1 MKMKRILPLFIAIAM
16 LFLALPVSAY
26 TFPRAYWKLQTP
38 YNNALD
44 SGDYENII
52 YYGKQIIDLFEGDT
66 ADEATDNLATC
77 NYEVAN
83 AYEALGDYES
93 AAYYYEQARPFYVM
107 KGWDDGVTIIDSK
120 VSLYKSSADLELY
133 RSYYS
138 YQSYFGEINEK
149 QSGVLFG
156 ANADS
161 PVLNNLGS
169 GSVVLI
175 YHNLGDDSIFD
186 LNANLVKEAAA
197 SGKAVE
203 YALNLPGEG
212 NDLASIESKTAQI
225 KKVIDMLAKS
235 GTPVYLRFAAEFDT
249 WSVQGDPESYIK
261 AYRYVADL
269 VHNSSTNIAMVWSV
283 TMRPAFGLDPNA
295 YYPGD
300 EYVDWIGMSLY
311 MVKYFGGQDYE
322 EGFYGLLNQ
331 TQFAAGIAANPVTI
345 LKDYI
350 ERYGDRKPFMI
361 TESGATHY
369 SRTLGRDETAYAAEH
384 LKMLYRYVPMVYPQV
399 KAILHF
405 DVVRPNETDDFALS
419 TNPTLAEVYRILT
432 TEDSFI
438 RNRFSAESNCSY
450 LKLADS
456 FIVEQGYNEFSTYAF
471 FLGKENVTVYYY
483 IDGTLVGSSSELPYR
498 LPIDL
503 SGYSVGAHTFTVDAF
518 ADGKLLKT
526 KTYTMNILKS
536 ADVSINGEMLDLSG
550 RKPIIENGTTLI
562 PLRAV
567 FEKLGGKVDWIADT
581 RSIVITRGSLK
592 LELAI
597 GSYTMK
603 KNGEDIQLAVPAR
616 LINSTTY
623 IPLRAVVQALGGEI
637 GWDGANKLITITAD

>member
-1 MKMKRILPLFIAIAM
+1 MKRLIPLFIAIS
-16 LFLALPVSAY
+16 LLLTLTLPVSAY

-38 YNNALD
+38 YNNAVE
-44 SGDYENII
+44 SKDYENII
-52 YYGKQIIDLFEGDT
+52 YYGKQIIDLFAGQT

-83 AYEALGDYES
+83 AYEALGDYET
-93 AAYYYEQARPFYVM
+93 AAYYYEAARPYYVM
-107 KGWDDGVTIIDSK
+107 KNWDDGVTIIDSK
-120 VSLYKSSADLELY
+120 VSLYKSSAELELY
-133 RSYYS
+133 RGYYS
-138 YQSYFGEINEK
+138 TQSYFGAINEK
-149 QSGVLFG
+149 QSGILFG

-161 PVLNNLGS
+161 PTLSDYGND
-169 GSVVLI
+169 SVVLI
-175 YHNLGDDSIFD
+175 YQHLGDDNIFP
-186 LNANLVKEAAA
+186 LNTNLVKEAAA

-212 NDLASIESKTAQI
+212 NDLATIESKNEQFMKI
-225 KKVIDMLAKS
+225 IRMLADS

-249 WSVQGDPESYIK
+249 WSVQGDAESYIK

-269 VHNSSTNIAMVWSV
+269 VHKNSKNIAMVWSV

-300 EYVDWIGMSLY
+300 DYVDWIGMSLY

-350 ERYGDRKPFMI
+350 ARYGDRKPFMI

-369 SRTLGRDETAYAAEH
+369 SRTLGRDETAYAVEH
-384 LKMLYRYVPMVYPQV
+384 LKMLYRFVPMVYPQV

-419 TNPTLAEVYRILT
+419 TNATLAEVYKSLT
-432 TEDSFI
+432 SEDAFI
-438 RNRFSAESNCSY
+438 KKSYSAEANCSY
-450 LKLADS
+450 QKLTDG
-456 FIVEQGYNEFSTYAF
+456 FIVEQGYNEFFTYAF

-483 IDGTLVGSSSELPYR
+483 IDGQLVGSSSDIGYK

-503 SGYSVGAHTFTVDAF
+503 SGYAVGTHSLTIDAF

-526 KTYTMNILKS
+526 KTYAMNVLKS
-536 ADVSINGEMLDLSG
+536 ADVSINGEALDLTG

-581 RSIVITRGSLK
+581 RSIIITRDSLK
-592 LELAI
+592 LELSI

-603 KNGEDIQLAVPAR
+603 KNGNDITLAVPAR

-623 IPLRAVVQALGGEI
+623 IPLRAVVEAMGCGI
-637 GWDGANKLITITAD
+637 NWDGANKLITITSD

>member
-1 MKMKRILPLFIAIAM
+1 MKRLIALVLAFSLFAI
-16 LFLALPVSAY
+16 PVSAY

-38 YNNALD
+38 YNTAVE
-44 SGDYENII
+44 SKDYENII
-52 YYGKQIIDLFEGDT
+52 NYGRQIIDLFAGQT

-83 AYEALGDYES
+83 AYEALGDYET
-93 AAYYYEQARPFYVM
+93 AARYYEAARPYYVA

-120 VSLYKSSADLELY
+120 VSLYKSSAELELY

-138 YQSYFGEINEK
+138 YQSYFGAVNEK

-161 PVLNNLGS
+161 ATAESTGNNS
-169 GSVVLI
+169 IVLI
-175 YHNLGDDSIFD
+175 YHNLGDDEIFA
-186 LNANLVKEAAA
+186 LNSNLVKKAAQA
-197 SGKAVE
+197 GKAVE

-212 NDLASIESKTAQI
+212 SDLVSIESKNSQLMKI
-225 KKVIDMLAKS
+225 IRMLADS

-249 WSVQGDPESYIK
+249 WSVQGDAESYIK

-269 VHNSSTNIAMVWSV
+269 VHKNSKNIAMVWSV

-300 EYVDWIGMSLY
+300 DYVDWIGMSLY

-331 TQFAAGIAANPVTI
+331 TQFAAGIAANPITI

-350 ERYGDRKPFMI
+350 ARYGDRKPFMI

-369 SRTLGRDETAYAAEH
+369 SRTLNRDETSYAVEH
-384 LKMLYRYVPMVYPQV
+384 LKMLYRFVPMVYPQV

-405 DVVRPNETDDFALS
+405 DVVRPGETDDFALS
-419 TNPTLAEVYRILT
+419 TNPTLAEVWKNLT
-432 TEDSFI
+432 AEDSFVKKS
-438 RNRFSAESNCSY
+438 FSGEANCSY
-450 LKLADS
+450 QKLSDG
-456 FIVEQGYNEFSTYAF
+456 FIVEQGYNEFSAYAF
-471 FLGKENVTVYYY
+471 FLGKENVTIYYY
-483 IDGTLVGSSSELPYR
+483 IDGQLVGSSSDIGYKLPV
-498 LPIDL
+498 DL
-503 SGYSVGAHTFTVDAF
+503 SDYSTGIHSFTVDAF

-526 KTYTMNILKS
+526 RTYSMNILKS
-536 ADVSINGEMLDLSG
+536 ADVAINGETLDLSG

-562 PLRAV
+562 PLRAI
-567 FEKLGGKVDWIADT
+567 FEKLGGKVDWVADT
-581 RSIVITRGSLK
+581 KTIIITRDNLR

-603 KNGEDIQLAVPAR
+603 KNGEEITLAVPAR

-623 IPLRAVVQALGGEI
+623 IPLRAVVQAMGGEI

>member
-1 MKMKRILPLFIAIAM
+1 MNKAAK
-16 LFLALPVSAY
+16 
-26 TFPRAYWKLQTP
+26 
-38 YNNALD
+38 
-44 SGDYENII
+44 
-52 YYGKQIIDLFEGDT
+52 EG
-66 ADEATDNLATC
+66 
-77 NYEVAN
+77 
-83 AYEALGDYES
+83 
-93 AAYYYEQARPFYVM
+93 R
-107 KGWDDGVTIIDSK
+107 
-120 VSLYKSSADLELY
+120 
-133 RSYYS
+133 
-138 YQSYFGEINEK
+138 
-149 QSGVLFG
+149 
-156 ANADS
+156 
-161 PVLNNLGS
+161 
-169 GSVVLI
+169 
-175 YHNLGDDSIFD
+175 
-186 LNANLVKEAAA
+186 
-197 SGKAVE
+197 AVE

-212 NDLASIESKTAQI
+212 NDLASVESKKDQLTKI
-225 KKVIDMLAKS
+225 IDMLAKS

-249 WSVQGDPESYIK
+249 WSVQGDAESYIK
-261 AYRYVADL
+261 AFRFVADL
-269 VHNSSTNIAMVWSV
+269 VHNSSKNIAMVWSV

-300 EYVDWIGMSLY
+300 DYVDWIGISLY

-331 TQFAAGIAANPVTI
+331 TQFASGIAANPVTI

-350 ERYGDRKPFMI
+350 ERYGSRKPFMI

-369 SRTLGRDETAYAAEH
+369 SRTLNRDETAYAIEH

-405 DVVRPNETDDFALS
+405 DVVRPQETDDFALS
-419 TNPTLAEVYRILT
+419 TNSALATVYKDLT
-432 TEDSFI
+432 AEDSFI
-438 RNRFSAESNCSY
+438 KKGFSGEANCSY
-450 LKLADS
+450 LKLPES

-483 IDGTLVGSSSELPYR
+483 IDNILVGSSSDIGYR
-498 LPIDL
+498 FPIDL
-503 SGYSVGAHTFTVDAF
+503 SGYSTGAHSFTVDAF
-518 ADGKLLKT
+518 ANGELLGT

-536 ADVSINGEMLDLSG
+536 ADVSINGEALDLTG

-567 FEKLGGKVDWIADT
+567 FEKLGGKVDWIGET
-581 RSIVITRGSLK
+581 KTIIITRDNLR

-603 KNGEDIQLAVPAR
+603 KNGEEIKLAVPAR

-623 IPLRAVVQALGGEI
+623 IPLRAVVQALGGKI